1 MIVFQDI
8 MRMLRNDDEEQ
19 FTCSALLLVL
29 PVVFSGGAEVTL
41 LMERPLDSPK
51 VGVGVVV
58 VNPLDS
64 IREGLVLLI
73 DNPLL
78 SPCTLPCTLLSSWL
92 NFTLT
97 KFAISM
103 MDYFE
108 V

>member
-1 MIVFQDI
+1 M
-8 MRMLRNDDEEQ
+8 
-19 FTCSALLLVL
+19 LVL
-29 PVVFSGGAEVTL
+29 PVVFSEGAEATL
-41 LMERPLDSPK
+41 LMERPLDSPR
-51 VGVGVVV
+51 VGLVV

-64 IREGLVLLI
+64 TREGVVLLM

-97 KFAISM
+97 KFAISTL
-103 MDYFE
+103 DHFL

>member
-8 MRMLRNDDEEQ
+8 MRRLRNEDEEQ

-41 LMERPLDSPK
+41 LMERPLDSPR
-51 VGVGVVV
+51 VGVVV
-58 VNPLDS
+58 VNPLGS
-64 IREGLVLLI
+64 TRVGLVLLM

-103 MDYFE
+103 FDPFK